1 MLGLIALGIIAA
13 TGFVWFQLIE
23 NVSVPRNRVGY
34 LSLFLLGGLVGI
46 FAISQGGFFSTA
58 FAIPAVLVGFVFP
71 ALRMQSGQK
80 PNTPAIEVGGDM
92 LNFVAP
98 DANGVDFDLS
108 SLHGK
113 PYLLKF
119 FRGHW

>member
-1 MLGLIALGIIAA
+1 MLGLIALGIIVA

-23 NVSVPRNRVGY
+23 NVAVPRNRVGY
-34 LSLFLLGGLVGI
+34 LSLFVLGGLVGV

-58 FAIPAVLVGFVFP
+58 FAIPAVLIGFVFP
-71 ALRMQSGQK
+71 ALRLQSGQK
-80 PNTPAIEVGGDM
+80 PNTPAIAVGGDM